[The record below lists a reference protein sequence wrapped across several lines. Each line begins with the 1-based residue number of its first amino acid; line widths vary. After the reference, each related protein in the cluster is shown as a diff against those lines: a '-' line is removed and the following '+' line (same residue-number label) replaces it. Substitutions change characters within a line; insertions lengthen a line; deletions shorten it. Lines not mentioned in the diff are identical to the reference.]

1 VAPST
6 PADARGLLSSA
17 LRGRDPTIFLEH
29 AALYGIKGEVPDGE
43 PSVPF
48 GQARII
54 RPGRNV
60 TIVSYS
66 RTLRTALSAAQNI
79 AAEGIDCEV
88 IDLRT
93 LRPLDIETV
102 AASVRRTH
110 RAVVVQEGWPLF
122 SVASEIAA
130 GISERCFEYLDAPV
144 ERVTGADVPMPYARS
159 LESLA
164 QPDEAKIADAVRR
177 AVA

>member
-1 VAPST
+1 
-6 PADARGLLSSA
+6 
-17 LRGRDPTIFLEH
+17 
-29 AALYGIKGEVPDGE
+29 
-43 PSVPF
+43 
-48 GQARII
+48 
-54 RPGRNV
+54 
-60 TIVSYS
+60 
-66 RTLRTALSAAQNI
+66 
-79 AAEGIDCEV
+79 
-88 IDLRT
+88 
-93 LRPLDIETV
+93 
-102 AASVRRTH
+102 
-110 RAVVVQEGWPLF
+110 VQEGWPLF